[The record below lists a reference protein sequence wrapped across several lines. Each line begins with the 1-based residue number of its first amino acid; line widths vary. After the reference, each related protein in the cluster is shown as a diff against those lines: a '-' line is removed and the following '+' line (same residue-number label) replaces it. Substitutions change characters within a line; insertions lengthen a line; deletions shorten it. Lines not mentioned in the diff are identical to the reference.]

1 VLRNTRAQE
10 LQQYELWCIR
20 NTKNHVFEVVSVKVI
35 LTTNRQGDH
44 HEALEIVCH
53 E

>member
-1 VLRNTRAQE
+1 VHNSSAQQ

-20 NTKNHVFEVVSVKVI
+20 NTTNHVFEAISVNVI
-35 LTTNRQGDH
+35 LMTNHRGDH
-44 HEALEIVCH
+44 QEALEIVYH